1 MKVVFMGTPDFAVGA
16 LEAIIEAGHLVT
28 AVVTQPDKPKGRG
41 KEVQMSP
48 VKACAIKHDIPVFQ
62 PAKIKAAEAVETLCT
77 YQADIFVVAAFGQIL
92 SEEILEM
99 PKYGCVN
106 IHASLLPRYRGAGPI
121 QWAIIN
127 GEKITGVTIMQM
139 DKGLDTGD
147 MLCKTE
153 VAIAADETADTLHDK
168 LAEAGANL
176 IVEALAGIE
185 AGDVTPIRQ
194 NDANSCYAKM
204 LTKDMGRIDWQMEA
218 KKLDCLIRGLISWP
232 GASTVFR
239 GKNLKI
245 WREEVVLE
253 EEASGGMTSK
263 QEPAAGKAVSMQSQ
277 DSGAGQAASVQ
288 DAAGARPGTVVRVE
302 KDAFYVQTGQGI
314 LKILE
319 VQPEGKKRMAVKD
332 FLLGYP
338 VKAGERLGELE

>member
-1 MKVVFMGTPDFAVGA
+1 MKVVYMGTPDFAVGA
-16 LEAIIEAGHLVT
+16 LEALIEAGHQVT

-48 VKACAIKHDIPVFQ
+48 VKACALKYNIPVLQ
-62 PAKIKAAEAVETLCT
+62 PVKIKEAEAVETLRT

-92 SEEILEM
+92 SEEILAM

-106 IHASLLPRYRGAGPI
+106 IHASLLPKYRGAGPI

-127 GEKITGVTIMQM
+127 GEKITGVTIMRM

-147 MLCKTE
+147 MLFQKE
-153 VAIAADETADTLHDK
+153 VAVAPDETADTLHDK
-168 LAEAGANL
+168 LAEAGAHL
-176 IVEALAGIE
+176 IVEALAKIE
-185 AGDVTPIRQ
+185 AGDVTPVKQ
-194 NDANSCYAKM
+194 KDEESCYAKM
-204 LTKDMGRIDWQMEA
+204 LTKAMGRIDWQMDA

-239 GKNLKI
+239 GKSLKI
-245 WREEVVLE
+245 WKEEVVSE
-253 EEASGGMTSK
+253 
-263 QEPAAGKAVSMQSQ
+263 Q
-277 DSGAGQAASVQ
+277 DGFNAMAQ
-288 DAAGARPGTVVRVE
+288 PGTVVRVE
-302 KDAFYVQTGQGI
+302 KDAFYVQTGKGI

-332 FLLGYP
+332 FLPGYP
-338 VKAGERLGELE
+338 VKVGETLL